1 LAAKL
6 GPLDACKDGQLLL
19 AIGSS
24 ISMMMAPA
32 WAIASITSTPG
43 MMGVPGKWPWKKG
56 SFMVT
61 FLMATNRLAGS
72 NSTTLSINR
81 NG

>member
-1 LAAKL
+1 MPVKTASFVSRS
-6 GPLDACKDGQLLL
+6 G
-19 AIGSS
+19 
-24 ISMMMAPA
+24 ISVIMMMAPA
-32 WAIASITSTPG
+32 WAIASITRTPG
-43 MMGVPGKWPWKKG
+43 MMGSPGKWPWKKG

-61 FLMATNRLAGS
+61 FFMATSRLAGS